1 MIKKKIKINNFI
13 AISVVCIM
21 LGAVFIPIT
30 LATDVSHIA
39 GFEKGISWQPFE
51 ALKKVTFVNFD
62 KDTLIDDYAYLAS
75 IPASVFS
82 DGETIYS
89 SPLLLFQPRNAYPA
103 EDKYRFLND
112 YQSIEYLTDDWMEYC
127 NGRLDQLTTI
137 NVDTNDL
144 EDEWKTKEYKAI
156 TGEDPFEIASEI
168 ALQDWSYSD
177 NAVIAVIEEKYET
190 PKDTEVT
197 GEILGKISGDIGKDT
212 FTVERPYGP
221 APEYEYFEVED
232 EYKYVRVDL
241 YYPSVVIDLK
251 LLSNI
256 PIVGGGITL
265 PSVDPDLQLF
275 CKYEGDWLQTA
286 AASEMAITGGPQEK
300 CFSYVYNPGDWRIGV
315 TNMPTEGLAGE
326 EDFKQDGLFGKI
338 TYYGNKLEAISKAFL
353 GRPVTQYYCDVTMYP
368 GVEEIVPDLPP
379 VGCRDATFK
388 LTWGNNNNIRLGLTV
403 IGPSGE
409 ELESVMK
416 EDTDSQEIHFDMLGE
431 CLEGENYKIVIYAL
445 TDVTSPVDFKVE
457 YSWQQNITRKEADL
471 LASACQGAILGSI
484 KNKPLLYTKP
494 DELPDCTSDTL
505 YKLGVEDICVV
516 DLGGYLTEETK
527 NELSDIAEINEHYIK
542 YRNIYDV
549 IMEHTGSNDV
559 IFSTVDPWSYW
570 HYESKPGELKPNGEF
585 EEAFY
590 FGPAAYAAAHHG
602 SPLLLV
608 DNHPELSGAMTW
620 HGDFWRKS
628 AHGFNIPPIA
638 PMFLTGSRVYDF
650 LREYGFD
657 KEGVESILTVA
668 GQYEIGPTW
677 SRVFAGVGNPGNI
690 IGTPVDASCWIAR
703 SIFYPGLIFQNPAL
717 KGEVELINGS
727 VSTRL
732 QRSFTL
738 DDFAPLRGGILS
750 RLFPGNTEGLSNLK
764 IIRESGPE
772 KYQYPVLHT
781 YGCYGHRFNERGAD
795 YWGTPYQTRTGIIPG
810 QSLSGE
816 EIDEGTRVKY
826 EGLYGSFLPD
836 ISETEIT
843 PFYAEKAGYS
853 NAFSTNFDI
862 TMENL
867 NKGVISWYM
876 VLHGFSGDGGSLAWF
891 SPSAL
896 AHSFESNGLP
906 SSIAKLLNKAL
917 AVPLG
922 MNPMT
927 DENPWR
933 GYEILWGSTEE
944 PDSACLNAEIGL
956 IRGIIGLGL
965 RDDPGIFKIGLDL
978 VPSSLA
984 FPGNIPILRWFNIR
998 DNSYDGLVGPY
1009 SLTALLLKFGGGYS
1023 AIDVDDALENIHS
1036 MNFHANSCLIACN
1049 YLHITMMRHGS
1060 VSQEIDP
1067 WPTSYWGGYVFQQ
1080 IPKDFALG
1088 KTIGES
1094 YAKGRTEIGIKY
1106 LFEEDEKREWW
1117 WDSAENVVLFA
1128 DPDLRIWVPS
1138 TEWDQEAKNHWELE
1152 DVHPLRYDAELDID
1166 GHMPFGTTG
1175 YPHEKEP
1182 IPFWLEYLAIIIGII
1197 VIIIMLV
1204 AVVAYRN
1211 KKK

>member
-1 MIKKKIKINNFI
+1 MSKITTKINAFLVI
-13 AISVVCIM
+13 TLLCIM
-21 LGAVFIPIT
+21 LIGALVPISQ
-30 LATDVSHIA
+30 ATDGDHIK
-39 GFEKGISWQPFE
+39 GFEKGIPWQPFE
-51 ALKKVTFVNFD
+51 TLKKVTFVNFD

-89 SPLLLFQPRNAYPA
+89 SPLILFQPRNAYPD
-103 EDKYRFLND
+103 EEKYQFLND
-112 YQSIEYLTDDWMEYC
+112 YQSIEYLMEDWMSYC
-127 NGRLDQLTTI
+127 NGRLDQLITI
-137 NVDTNDL
+137 NVDENDL

-177 NAVIAVIEEKYET
+177 SAVIAVIEKGYET

-197 GEILGKISGDIGKDT
+197 GKILGKISGEIGKDT
-212 FTVERPYGP
+212 LTVKRPYGP
-221 APEYEYFEVED
+221 APEYEYFEVGD
-232 EYKYVRVDL
+232 EYIYVRVDL
-241 YYPSVVIDLK
+241 YYPAVVIDLK
-251 LLSNI
+251 LLSKV
-256 PIVGGGITL
+256 PIIGGGITL

-275 CKYEGDWLQTA
+275 CKYEGDWLQTNA
-286 AASEMAITGGPQEK
+286 AAGMTITNGPHEK

-379 VGCRDATFK
+379 FGCRDATFK
-388 LTWGNNNNIRLGLTV
+388 LTWGDNNIQLGLTV
-403 IGPSGE
+403 LGPSGE

-431 CLEGENYKIVIYAL
+431 CLEGENYKIVVYAL
-445 TDVTSPVDFKVE
+445 TDVSNPVDFKVE

-527 NELSDIAEINEHYIK
+527 NELSNIAEINEHYIEYK
-542 YRNIYDV
+542 NVYDA

-559 IFSTVDPWSYW
+559 IFSTIDPWSYW
-570 HYESKPGELKPNGEF
+570 YGTSKAGQLKPDGEF
-585 EEAFY
+585 ENAFH

-608 DNHPELSGAMTW
+608 DNHPELSGAVTW
-620 HGDFWRKS
+620 HGEFWRKN

-717 KGEVELINGS
+717 KGEVELVNGS
-727 VSTRL
+727 ISTRL

-738 DDFAPLRGGILS
+738 QDFAPLRGGILS

-764 IIRESGPE
+764 ITRESGPE

-781 YGCYGHRFNERGAD
+781 YGCYGYRFNERGAD

-826 EGLYGSFLPD
+826 EGLYGAFLPD
-836 ISETEIT
+836 ISESEIT
-843 PFYAEKAGYS
+843 PFYAAKAGYS
-853 NAFSTNFDI
+853 NCFSTNFDI

-876 VLHGFSGDGGSLAWF
+876 ILHGFSGGGGCLAWF
-891 SPSAL
+891 SPPAFAYNL
-896 AHSFESNGLP
+896 ENMGLP
-906 SSIAKLLNKAL
+906 SGIGKLLG
-917 AVPLG
+917 VPFGL
-922 MNPMT
+922 NPTT
-927 DENPWR
+927 DVNPWR

-956 IRGIIGLGL
+956 FRGILGLGL
-965 RDDPGIFKIGLDL
+965 RDNPGIFKIGLDL

-998 DNSYDGLVGPY
+998 DNLYDGLVGPMG
-1009 SLTALLLKFGGGYS
+1009 LTALLFKFGGSYS
-1023 AIDVDDALENIHS
+1023 GADIDDKLENLHS
-1036 MNFHANSCLIACN
+1036 MSFHANSCLIACN
-1049 YLHITMMRHGS
+1049 YLHITMMRHGA
-1060 VSQEIDP
+1060 VAQELDP
-1067 WPTSYWGGYVFQQ
+1067 WATSYWGGYVFQQ
-1080 IPKDFALG
+1080 TPKDFALG
-1088 KTIGES
+1088 ETIGES
-1094 YAKGRTEIGIKY
+1094 FAKGRCEIGIKY
-1106 LFEEDEKREWW
+1106 LFEEDEKRDWW
-1117 WDSAENVVLFA
+1117 WDSYENVVLFA

-1138 TEWDQEAKNHWELE
+1138 TEWDPEAKNHWERE
-1152 DVHPLRYDAELDID
+1152 DVEPMRYQEDFNIA
-1166 GHMPFGTTG
+1166 GHTPFGATS
-1175 YPHEKEP
+1175 YPHAKEP
-1182 IPFWLEYLAIIIGII
+1182 LTFWQQYLLIII
-1197 VIIIMLV
+1197 VIVIVIATLV
-1204 AVVAYRN
+1204 IAAAYSSRRKR
-1211 KKK
+1211 KK